1 MERERRRQ
9 ALAPPPPPQQ
19 QQQQQLED
27 VVQQAAAGQGNESG
41 GADAWEV
48 EVAVAKAMAAAV
60 AAAGGGIAGG
70 AVPELSAAAA
80 AVAAA
85 ADGDGDGL
93 EDVPEGTDEGQKEEA
108 RIGKEVVGSG
118 GGKKRR
124 PCARASFSVGGSGL
138 AGGGGPDWSPNGG
151 ANGTFPLRRA
161 LTFGE
166 VGGGHGPCSPA
177 DSGGGRLREVPLS
190 EAQAMAESLR
200 AWRQSFD
207 VRNAFFGESGDGD
220 AEEDRGRAVSLQVQ
234 SRSFARRGRATALV
248 TSRTKWTSDVVG
260 GGEGSSGVEAKGLGL
275 ELGGRSGG
283 EEGSGAMAGGGGAAS
298 DGSSSSGGGCVDRG
312 QRQDGVGE
320 KTHRTLSDQEWSS
333 SRRIVEMAA
342 SEAASLTN
350 PVMAAF
356 ERERKEAAAR
366 QAEVEDAQAARA
378 AAMVKQAAAAAKA
391 GDGEVAP
398 AAAAAASAAGTAE
411 DDGELHVGSVV
422 RLGLN
427 DAPGSAA
434 AASAAGLRIAA
445 EGISNLSLRSR
456 DSVENLQERGEQS
469 WGPLPLSSSA

>member
-9 ALAPPPPPQQ
+9 ALAPPPPLQQQ

-27 VVQQAAAGQGNESG
+27 VVQQAGAGQGNESG
-41 GADAWEV
+41 GADAWEM
-48 EVAVAKAMAAAV
+48 EVAVARAMAAAV

-80 AVAAA
+80 AAA

-93 EDVPEGTDEGQKEEA
+93 GDVPEGTDEGQKEEA
-108 RIGKEVVGSG
+108 RIGEEMVGGG

-124 PCARASFSVGGSGL
+124 LCARASFSVGGSGL
-138 AGGGGPDWSPNGG
+138 AGGGGGPDWSPNGG

-166 VGGGHGPCSPA
+166 VGGGHSPCSPA

-260 GGEGSSGVEAKGLGL
+260 GGEGSSSVEAKNLGL
-275 ELGGRSGG
+275 EPGGRSGG
-283 EEGSGAMAGGGGAAS
+283 EEGSGAMTGGGGAAS
-298 DGSSSSGGGCVDRG
+298 DGSSSGGGCVDRG

-333 SRRIVEMAA
+333 SRRIVEMAT

-391 GDGEVAP
+391 GNGEAVP
-398 AAAAAASAAGTAE
+398 AAE

>member
-9 ALAPPPPPQQ
+9 ALPTPPSQ

-27 VVQQAAAGQGNESG
+27 VVQPAVAGHGHESG

-80 AVAAA
+80 A
-85 ADGDGDGL
+85 ADGDGLGDI
-93 EDVPEGTDEGQKEEA
+93 PEGTDEGQKEEA
-108 RIGKEVVGSG
+108 RIGEEVVGGG
-118 GGKKRR
+118 GGKKGR
-124 PCARASFSVGGSGL
+124 PCARASFSVGASGL
-138 AGGGGPDWSPNGG
+138 TGGGGPDWSPNGG

-166 VGGGHGPCSPA
+166 VGGGHSPSSPA
-177 DSGGGRLREVPLS
+177 DSGGGRLKEVPLS

-200 AWRQSFD
+200 AWRESFD
-207 VRNAFFGESGDGD
+207 VRNAFFGGESGEGD
-220 AEEDRGRAVSLQVQ
+220 AEEDRGRAVSLQGQ

-248 TSRTKWTSDVVG
+248 TSGTKWTSDVVG
-260 GGEGSSGVEAKGLGL
+260 GGEGSSSVEAKGLGL
-275 ELGGRSGG
+275 EPGGRSGG

-298 DGSSSSGGGCVDRG
+298 DGSSNGGGCVDRG

-333 SRRIVEMAA
+333 SRRVVEMAA

-366 QAEVEDAQAARA
+366 HAEVEEAQAARA

-391 GDGEVAP
+391 GNGEVAP
-398 AAAAAASAAGTAE
+398 AAAAAVGAASAAGAAE

-456 DSVENLQERGEQS
+456 DSVENLQEMGEQS

>member
-1 MERERRRQ
+1 MERERCRQ
-9 ALAPPPPPQQ
+9 ALPTPPPLQQ
-19 QQQQQLED
+19 QPLED
-27 VVQQAAAGQGNESG
+27 VVQPAVVGQGNESG

-70 AVPELSAAAA
+70 VVPELSAAAA
-80 AVAAA
+80 AAAA
-85 ADGDGDGL
+85 VAGGDGL
-93 EDVPEGTDEGQKEEA
+93 GDVREGTDEGQKEEA
-108 RIGKEVVGSG
+108 RIGEEVVGG
-118 GGKKRR
+118 GRGKKRR
-124 PCARASFSVGGSGL
+124 PCARASFSVGASGL

-166 VGGGHGPCSPA
+166 VGGGHSPSSPA
-177 DSGGGRLREVPLS
+177 DSGGGRLKEVPLS

-200 AWRQSFD
+200 AWRESFD
-207 VRNAFFGESGDGD
+207 VRNAFFGGESGDGD
-220 AEEDRGRAVSLQVQ
+220 AEEDRGRAVSLQGQ

-260 GGEGSSGVEAKGLGL
+260 GREGSSSVEAKGLCL
-275 ELGGRSGG
+275 EPGGRSGG

-298 DGSSSSGGGCVDRG
+298 DGSSSGGGCVDRG

-320 KTHRTLSDQEWSS
+320 KTQRTLSDQEWSS
-333 SRRIVEMAA
+333 SRRVVEMAA

-366 QAEVEDAQAARA
+366 QAEVEEAQAARA

-391 GDGEVAP
+391 GNGEVVP
-398 AAAAAASAAGTAE
+398 AAAAGAAGAAGAAE

-456 DSVENLQERGEQS
+456 DSVENLQEMGEQS

>member
-9 ALAPPPPPQQ
+9 ALAPPPPQQ
-19 QQQQQLED
+19 QQEQLEE
-27 VVQQAAAGQGNESG
+27 VVQEAAAGQGDESG

-48 EVAVAKAMAAAV
+48 EMAKAMAAAV

-70 AVPELSAAAA
+70 AVPEFPA
-80 AVAAA
+80 AAA
-85 ADGDGDGL
+85 ADGDVDGL
-93 EDVPEGTDEGQKEEA
+93 GAIPEGTEEGQEEEV
-108 RIGKEVVGSG
+108 RIGEEVAG
-118 GGKKRR
+118 GGGGWKKRGPFSR
-124 PCARASFSVGGSGL
+124 GSFTAGGST
-138 AGGGGPDWSPNGG
+138 GGGPDWSPNGG

-166 VGGGHGPCSPA
+166 VGGGGHSPCSPA
-177 DSGGGRLREVPLS
+177 DSGGGGRLREVPLS

-207 VRNAFFGESGDGD
+207 VRNAFSSEFDEE
-220 AEEDRGRAVSLQVQ
+220 EEDRGRAMSLQVQ
-234 SRSFARRGRATALV
+234 SRSFAQRGRATALV
-248 TSRTKWTSDVVG
+248 LSRTKWNSDLVG
-260 GGEGSSGVEAKGLGL
+260 GGEGSSSSVEAKGLGL
-275 ELGGRSGG
+275 QPGGRSGG

-298 DGSSSSGGGCVDRG
+298 DGNSSGGGCVDQG
-312 QRQDGVGE
+312 QRQDGGGE
-320 KTHRTLSDQEWSS
+320 KTHRTLSDQEWSA
-333 SRRIVEMAA
+333 SRRTVEMAA
-342 SEAASLTN
+342 ASEAGSLTN

-356 ERERKEAAAR
+356 ERERKEAAVR
-366 QAEVEDAQAARA
+366 QAEAEDAQAARA
-378 AAMVKQAAAAAKA
+378 AAMVKQAAAAATAKA
-391 GDGEVAP
+391 GDGEAP
-398 AAAAAASAAGTAE
+398 AAAPAAGAAAGAAE
-411 DDGELHVGSVV
+411 DNDELHVGSVV

-434 AASAAGLRIAA
+434 AASEAGLRIAA